1 MKTKTNY
8 KNEFSIFDRIQYFIS
23 IAIPILFFLGLI
35 PTYYNNVFNTIIILL
50 SIQLIISLFRFRLL
64 NLFIELILIGLS
76 VISLIP
82 LLGYI
87 FRFLGII
94 FAILDMASFK
104 STIIYT
110 KFENMT
116 FKTNKQK
123 NQTKKSNKTK
133 SKFESKNIKDADFEE
148 K

>member
-1 MKTKTNY
+1 METKTKY
-8 KNEFSIFDRIQYFIS
+8 SQEFSILDRIQYFIS
-23 IAIPILFFLGLI
+23 ITIPILFCFGLI
-35 PTYYNNVFNTIIILL
+35 PTYYDNVFNTLIILL
-50 SIQLIISLFRFRLL
+50 SVQLIISLLRFRLL

-94 FAILDMASFK
+94 FAILDMSSFK
-104 STIIYT
+104 SAVIYT

-116 FKTNKQK
+116 FKTRNQNKKAKKPLKK
-123 NQTKKSNKTK
+123 N
-133 SKFESKNIKDADFEE
+133 SKFNSTR
-148 K
+148 